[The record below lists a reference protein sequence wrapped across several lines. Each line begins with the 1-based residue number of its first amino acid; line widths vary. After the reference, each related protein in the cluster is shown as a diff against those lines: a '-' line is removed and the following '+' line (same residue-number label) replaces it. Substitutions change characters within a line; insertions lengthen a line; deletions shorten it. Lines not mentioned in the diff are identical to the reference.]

1 MDKRFKGLVA
11 ISDVLDDRY
20 QKLSDKYHELELSH
34 NRKKVALERLL
45 KIFAHFSNS
54 CVSVTFDMDGKAWN
68 EMVLIVSHALFCD
81 GRKNTCLKLKNIIKG
96 SKKNANSSNP
106 EK

>member
-34 NRKKVALERLL
+34 NRKKNALHRIMSYVERENPG
-45 KIFAHFSNS
+45 FRNFSS
-54 CVSVTFDMDGKAWN
+54 TDDFFIIHSICKD
-68 EMVLIVSHALFCD
+68 ALFCD
-81 GRKNTCLKLKNIIKG
+81 GREKTCLKLKSIIKG
-96 SKKNANSSNP
+96 SKKNANSSKL